1 MKKILLTSGIL
12 LISFYGHSQIL
23 ISILLGDKLNS
34 DKLEFGLDGG
44 VNFSSLTGIDQSKAN
59 ATFNLG
65 FYFDIKLRDSN
76 FLLHTGLLAKSNL
89 GAKDVPVYSLNDQN
103 LDALFSTGTTIE
115 RRLSYFNVP
124 VLAKHQ
130 FSNHFFYEIGPMFG
144 LMHKATDV
152 FKKKIIDK
160 DDLQYTIGTR
170 DNYHPLDAGLMAGF
184 GYRLLGG
191 NGMNLGIRYYYGLV
205 DVTIDDTTA
214 DQFNRSFYLSVGIP
228 IGGKKKT
235 QEVLSE

>member
-1 MKKILLTSGIL
+1 MKKLLLTSSIL
-12 LISFYGHSQIL
+12 LGSIYGRSQIL

-44 VNFSSLTGIDQSKAN
+44 INYSSLTGIDQSKTN
-59 ATFNLG
+59 RTFNLG
-65 FYFDIKLRDSN
+65 FYFDIKMKN
-76 FLLHTGLLAKSNL
+76 PKWMLHTGVMVKSTM
-89 GAKDVPVYSLNDQN
+89 GAKDLEVYTLNDPD
-103 LDALFSTGTTIE
+103 LDAAFADGGSVE

-124 VLAKHQ
+124 LMMKHK
-130 FSNHFFYEIGPMFG
+130 FSNHFFYEFGPMLG
-144 LMHKATDV
+144 LMNKASDV
-152 FKKKIIDK
+152 FKRKVKDK
-160 DDLQYTIGTR
+160 DDLQYTIKTR
-170 DNYHPLDAGLMAGF
+170 DNYHPLDAGMLVGF

-214 DQFNRSFYLSVGIP
+214 DQFNRSFYVSVGIP

-235 QEVLSE
+235 NVTISE